1 MDNFKEAIE
10 YADAAFANSKFFLVV
25 CISFLI
31 LAFVVRHTQDRTR
44 RKCGNVL
51 LVSAVPSIL
60 MYAACLGA
68 GFYTAVVCYRGLEA
82 GALCAGDVDEGNR
95 LMGLC
100 NGVPIDCMFFS
111 LFIFPVTAVIAIV
124 CGVIIIRKD
133 AGKKTGIASIIYGA
147 ALIGYTIWLLFALFA
162 TFAG

>member
-1 MDNFKEAIE
+1 
-10 YADAAFANSKFFLVV
+10 
-25 CISFLI
+25 
-31 LAFVVRHTQDRTR
+31 
-44 RKCGNVL
+44 
-51 LVSAVPSIL
+51 
-60 MYAACLGA
+60 
-68 GFYTAVVCYRGLEA
+68 
-82 GALCAGDVDEGNR
+82 
-95 LMGLC
+95 MGLS

-133 AGKKTGIASIIYGA
+133 AGKKTGIASIIYGV